1 VFGTA
6 LALIWLRIVIRTCQ
20 QANYF
25 LETLMN
31 TQTSTKFAAL
41 VLAVMM
47 NSLILGAVALLFSGP
62 MTA

>member
-1 VFGTA
+1 
-6 LALIWLRIVIRTCQ
+6 
-20 QANYF
+20 
-25 LETLMN
+25 MN